1 MRLVTVE
8 DLKEGDIL
16 ANDVLLEDY
25 TVVLG
30 KGTVIKEP
38 YIDKLREIGIYTV
51 YIEENSEIPIQSEEV
66 KPSAEPVPE
75 VKKKPMEA
83 VKAPTPK
90 PTPEVKPKP
99 AEAAKPTPKPTPEV
113 KPKPV
118 EATEPTPKPTPQVK
132 PKKPEEAKQIPLK
145 PASEVK
151 AKQSEADKPAPKA
164 APEVQTKKPEVAKQ
178 PETAKASSEIQTKK
192 TETKRTPKIS
202 MEKITILRDD
212 VEEQIKNKI
221 KDILELHIYQHTE
234 GLEKIAETAQNIISD
249 IIEEDEV
256 IEKVYDVKERSADI
270 YEHSLQVCT
279 IATLIALKLGMTEK
293 QVYDI
298 SVSSLIHDLGLRYLV
313 VRYEDQDINLL
324 PAKDQEEYKKHP
336 IYGYT
341 AVKNETWLSENAKG
355 IVLNHHERKDK
366 SGYPLGTDLLSRMTQ
381 VVGVCDEFDELI
393 CGVGKARVRVHEAIN
408 NVRNYSGIWFDSDIV
423 DAFLQLIAVY
433 PVGSRVKTNQ
443 GELGIV
449 MRQNA
454 HFPERPIIRII
465 KDQYGQDMRTEKI
478 VDLIKETTVVIQE
491 VVK

>member
-1 MRLVTVE
+1 
-8 DLKEGDIL
+8 
-16 ANDVLLEDY
+16 
-25 TVVLG
+25 
-30 KGTVIKEP
+30 
-38 YIDKLREIGIYTV
+38 
-51 YIEENSEIPIQSEEV
+51 
-66 KPSAEPVPE
+66 
-75 VKKKPMEA
+75 
-83 VKAPTPK
+83 
-90 PTPEVKPKP
+90 
-99 AEAAKPTPKPTPEV
+99 
-113 KPKPV
+113 
-118 EATEPTPKPTPQVK
+118 
-132 PKKPEEAKQIPLK
+132 
-145 PASEVK
+145 
-151 AKQSEADKPAPKA
+151 
-164 APEVQTKKPEVAKQ
+164 
-178 PETAKASSEIQTKK
+178 
-192 TETKRTPKIS
+192 

-341 AVKNETWLSENAKG
+341 AVKNETWLSENAKE

-465 KDQYGQDMRTEKI
+465 KDQYGQDMRVEKI
-478 VDLIKETTVVIQE
+478 INLIKETTVVIQE

>member
-25 TVVLG
+25 TVVLS
-30 KGTVIKEP
+30 KGTVVKKP
-38 YIDKLREIGIYTV
+38 YIDKLRELEIFTV
-51 YIEENSEIPIQSEEV
+51 YIEDAEPEKEGEEKPSQVKTAVPKKAEEAKPQKTKPETTKKPQEV
-66 KPSAEPVPE
+66 KPRKEKE
-75 VKKKPMEA
+75 
-83 VKAPTPK
+83 
-90 PTPEVKPKP
+90 
-99 AEAAKPTPKPTPEV
+99 
-113 KPKPV
+113 
-118 EATEPTPKPTPQVK
+118 
-132 PKKPEEAKQIPLK
+132 
-145 PASEVK
+145 
-151 AKQSEADKPAPKA
+151 
-164 APEVQTKKPEVAKQ
+164 
-178 PETAKASSEIQTKK
+178 
-192 TETKRTPKIS
+192 PKIS

-212 VEEQIKNKI
+212 VEEQVKNKI
-221 KDILELHIYQHTE
+221 KEILELHVYQRTE
-234 GLEKIAETAQNIISD
+234 GLQKIAETAQSIISD

-256 IEKVYDVKERSADI
+256 VEKVYDVKERSADI

-279 IATLIALKLGMTEK
+279 IATLIALKLGLTEK

-324 PAKDQEEYKKHP
+324 PAKEQEEYKKHS

-341 AVKNETWLSENAKG
+341 AIKNETWLSDNAKE
-355 IVLNHHERKDK
+355 IVLNHHERKDG
-366 SGYPLGTDLLSRMTQ
+366 SGYPLGTDLISRMTQ
-381 VVGVCDEFDELI
+381 IVGVCDEFDELI

-408 NVRNYSGIWFDSDIV
+408 NIRNYSGIWFDSDIV
-423 DAFLQLIAVY
+423 EAFLQLIAVY

-454 HFPERPIIRII
+454 HFPERPILRIVE
-465 KDQYGQDMRTEKI
+465 DRFGQAIMNEKI
-478 VDLIKETTVVIQE
+478 VDLIKETSVVIQE

>member
-51 YIEENSEIPIQSEEV
+51 YIEENSEAPIQSEAV

-75 VKKKPMEA
+75 VKTKPMEA
-83 VKAPTPK
+83 VKAPMPK

-99 AEAAKPTPKPTPEV
+99 AEAAKPTPKPAEAPKAAV
-113 KPKPV
+113 PKP
-118 EATEPTPKPTPQVK
+118 
-132 PKKPEEAKQIPLK
+132 
-145 PASEVK
+145 EVK
-151 AKQSEADKPAPKA
+151 AKQSEAPKAAAPKPAPEVKSKPAETSKA

-341 AVKNETWLSENAKG
+341 AVKNETWLSENAKE